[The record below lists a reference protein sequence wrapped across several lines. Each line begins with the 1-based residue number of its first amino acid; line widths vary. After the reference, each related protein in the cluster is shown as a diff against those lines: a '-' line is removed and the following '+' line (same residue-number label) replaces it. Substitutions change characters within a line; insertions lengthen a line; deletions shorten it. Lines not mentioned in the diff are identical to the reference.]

1 MLEKKKNGKIIKCVI
16 FIGKSIFLFAETLE
30 WNLKNT
36 TVGGLI
42 DEKIVIDCGASGE
55 PEPRI
60 IITDEKGANLS
71 GY

>member
-1 MLEKKKNGKIIKCVI
+1 M
-16 FIGKSIFLFAETLE
+16 FAETLE